1 MHAVREG
8 RTEYEIE
15 LPTHPKNK
23 KTIGDRLTDKLF
35 GHLADVARKRHERVF
50 HKYCS
55 MFRVLV

>member
-23 KTIGDRLTDKLF
+23 KTIGDRFTKLF
-35 GHLADVARKRHERVF
+35 GHLANVARKRHERVS
-50 HKYCS
+50 HKYCLV
-55 MFRVLV
+55 FRVLI